1 METNIVGRNLKE
13 ARLYLG
19 LTKAQVS
26 KILKISLSRV
36 VALEENLE
44 YPTNL
49 ELTMFSK
56 LYGVKIKDLLTKH
69 NFDLT
74 KDEKAI
80 AELLRFKEWIKNE
93 QRR

>member
-1 METNIVGRNLKE
+1 MENNIVGRNLKE

-19 LTKAQVS
+19 LTRAQVS

-49 ELTMFSK
+49 ELAMFSK
-56 LYGVKIKDLLTKH
+56 LYKIKIKDLLTKH

-74 KDEKAI
+74 KDEKSI

-93 QRR
+93 